1 MKRYI
6 YLIIYICL
14 CACAQVQAQDA
25 IVVHRKDGTVQRFPH
40 GIYKADVRF
49 WGSEAEGEPVQELR
63 YGNFSTVD
71 LGPDWQVTSY
81 AKDSENDYAVF
92 IAWDSTAPSDLEQY
106 IWLGTQKGVTAEN
119 CDTVLLSLP
128 SEGNYYNQQ
137 EINHLM
143 ILYAKGDNWGRLSWK
158 GYNLMDSFWGMRPSD
173 IITYPLRHGQTYY
186 YRIAARIPALRSDG
200 GHDTLTV
207 FGPECSF
214 RIPDLMAESDELP
227 ASAAIDGLV
236 YPTSQAWEAY
246 RTAHFTADAE
256 LPAAEAFGTM
266 WVKWLQTP
274 EGQALDTSAAVP
286 HVYDDGTIRFLP
298 AVSEAF
304 HEWAMS
310 REIVITDLTETI
322 PVTITVNNQTQPRC
336 EWSLVTTDRED
347 WPLSLRTY
355 IKATPITYQG
365 TTNTDAAI
373 DFDTRGMMPG
383 VNYRLTVTF
392 APEGELPQTEEN
404 AWYFQPTRL
413 RMGFYPDG
421 KESELKY
428 MDDSSGRQYFEQ
440 SGTEPTTFTFT
451 APSGMAPNRILRI
464 VTAVRPP
471 DLNSKAQINTL
482 RVAEVRLTPVL

>member
-6 YLIIYICL
+6 YLIIYICI
-14 CACAQVQAQDA
+14 CACAQVQAQDV
-25 IVVHRKDGTVQRFPH
+25 IVVHRKDGTVQQFPH
-40 GIYKADVRF
+40 GIYKADVHF
-49 WGSEAEGEPVQELR
+49 WGSEAEGEPVQGLR

-71 LGPDWQVTSY
+71 LGQEWQVTSY
-81 AKDSENDYAVF
+81 AKDSENQYAVF
-92 IAWDSTAPSDLEQY
+92 FAWNSMAPSGLEQCL
-106 IWLGTQKGVTAEN
+106 WLSTRPGVTAEN
-119 CDTVLLSLP
+119 CDTVFWTPQLNGGYRYNSQEVDHALFLYHKQASWGDFQWLGSL
-128 SEGNYYNQQ
+128 G
-137 EINHLM
+137 IN
-143 ILYAKGDNWGRLSWK
+143 WW
-158 GYNLMDSFWGMRPSD
+158 P
-173 IITYPLRHGQTYY
+173 YPQASIVSSAFRHGQTYY

-207 FGPECSF
+207 VGPECSF
-214 RIPDLMAESDELP
+214 RIPDLMSESDELP
-227 ASAAIDGLV
+227 ASVAIDGLV
-236 YPTSQAWEAY
+236 YPSLQAWEAY

-298 AVSEAF
+298 AVPEAF

-347 WPLSLRTY
+347 WPLSQRTY

-404 AWYFQPTRL
+404 SWYFQPTRL
-413 RMGFYPDG
+413 RMGLYPDG

-471 DLNSKAQINTL
+471 DLNIKTQINTL
-482 RVAEVRLTPVL
+482 RVAEVRITPEP